1 MNISTSQKRQLLAKL
16 LQQKV
21 AKQNFPL
28 SFAQKRLW
36 FLDKLQPGLSVY
48 NIPAALRLTGNLD
61 LTRLEQSLQSIVL
74 RHEILRTSF
83 TVINDEPVQ
92 NIAANLKLTLPLI
105 DLRELSQQNQT
116 AEVIQQA
123 KLLTEQPF
131 QLTEAPLLRV
141 ALLQLCNTEFVLI
154 LVMHHIIT
162 DYWSFRVLVRELI
175 SIYQGQ
181 TLAELPIQ
189 FADFATWQQKWL
201 QSEARTTQLLYW
213 QKQLQNCPCELS
225 LPTDYSRK
233 AIQTFRG
240 ARLFFTLS
248 PELSEQLQRL
258 SQQHNSTVFMTLLT
272 AFNILLYRY
281 SGQDDILV
289 GSTVTSRD
297 RKEIVNLIGLFVNNL
312 IFRSNLSGKPS
323 FIELLNQVK
332 ETVLGALSH
341 QELPFEDLVE
351 QLQPERN
358 LSQNPLF
365 QVMFVLHNTPSQT
378 ITSPDL
384 KIEPVETEHFTSRFD
399 ISLDMYETP
408 RGLRGTWEYSTE
420 LFQPTTIERLNEHF
434 QTLLSGIVLNPEQSI
449 VELPLLTQKEQN
461 LLTQWN
467 DTFTDIPNLSV
478 HELFSQQVTKTPD
491 KIAVIFGDESLTY
504 QQLEQKA
511 NQLADDL
518 QNLGVQAETRVGIY
532 CDRSLEMVISLL
544 AVHKAGGAYIPLD
557 PSYPQER
564 LQFIINDS
572 KISILIT
579 QTSLLNNLPK
589 IEGIEL
595 NTPLKTPLCAP
606 VASSRETR
614 PTHWLASAP
623 LRVSVAGRSPI
634 KIIPLTSDKTSDF
647 PHPQQLAYLIYTSGS
662 TGTPK
667 GVQILHRSLSNF
679 LIAMSKTP
687 GLTAADNLLAVTTL
701 AFDIAALE
709 IFLPLTVGAC
719 LVLVERDVTL
729 DGERLAQAIAKHQ
742 ITVMQATPATWRLL
756 IASGWEGKQDLK
768 ILCGGEALDNTLAHQ
783 LLSCTQEVWNLYGPT
798 ETTIWSAAQKL
809 SIDEPVTIGHPIANT
824 QFYVLDEHLQ
834 PLPIGVPGELYIAG
848 DGLARGYWQR
858 PDLTAERF
866 LLKTPPLC
874 AFAPLRENTLYKTGD
889 RVRYLRDGKLE
900 YLGRLD
906 NQIKIRGFRIELGEI
921 EAVLTEH
928 PAVTQAVVTVRKEE
942 PPLVAYIVLNSQ
954 DAEVNDLQIFLA
966 NKLPRYMIPGI
977 FVTLAALPLTPNG
990 KVDRKAL
997 PAPDPKSF
1005 KNENEG
1011 ILTPTEEV
1019 LASIW
1024 AAVLG
1029 VESVG
1034 IEDNF
1039 FDLGGHSLL
1048 ATRLISQVRQVFG
1061 VELPL
1066 RHLFES
1072 PRIADL
1078 ARVIAQSHR
1087 ETSPILPIPRTDNL
1101 PLSFAQQRFWVLA
1114 QLEPNSIAYNIPLA
1128 VQIQGDI
1135 DVGILQ
1141 ASFAEVVRRQEM
1153 LRASFSSLDGQ
1164 PVLRIADVC
1173 DVQIPVIDLQG
1184 LPEFEQQ
1191 QQVQELARNQAQQ
1204 PFDLAGLLWRVRLVR
1219 LGEGNQ
1225 VLLLT
1230 LHHIIADAWS
1240 VGLLVRDV
1248 FHAKAQRRK
1257 AEFSEDLENPSP
1269 NLSPARREALTFPPS
1284 LVGKVVRGLG
1294 HNKVERIQYVDF
1306 AFWQREWLQGRV
1318 LEEHLEYWRGQLES
1332 APVMLELPTDYPRPA
1347 VQSFR
1352 GAVYGFDIS
1361 AELTQGL
1368 KGLSRISHSTLFM
1381 SLLAVWN
1388 VLLYR
1393 YSGSD
1398 DIVVGSAIANRNR
1411 AETEGLIGCFA
1422 NTLALR
1428 TDLSENPSFM
1438 TLLARVRA
1446 TALGAYA
1453 HQDLPFEQLVEV
1465 LQPVRSLSYTPIF
1478 QVMLVLQNLPLPELD
1493 MAGVQ
1498 WQIIDADSGTAKFD
1512 LTWVVS
1518 ETSQGLSCK
1527 LEYNTDIFAAT
1538 TIERLAGHLETL
1550 LEAVVANPQQPI
1562 SQLPLLTIAEKQQLA
1577 QWNETQ
1583 RQYPQQCL
1591 HQLFEAQVTETP
1603 ERIAVVW
1610 GEEQLTYQELNTK
1623 ANQLA
1628 AHLQSLGVQSEVP
1641 VGICVDRSLDMI
1653 IGLLGILKAG
1663 GAYVPLDPTYPA
1675 ARLALIIQDAQMQ
1688 VLLTQQQQLSKLPQ
1702 LQIPIVC
1709 LDSPIPNPQ
1718 SPIPNPQSPSNLAYI
1733 IYTSGTTGI
1742 PKGVAITHQS
1752 PVTLMYWAREIY
1764 SAAELTGVLASTS
1777 ICFDLSVFE
1786 IFVPLSWGG
1795 CVILAD
1801 NALQLPEL
1809 SAAAQVTL
1817 VNTVPS
1823 AARELLRLNG
1833 IPSSVKTVNLAG
1845 EPLPKSLVD
1854 ELYQQSTIQRV
1865 YNLYGP
1871 SEDTTYSTFTLV
1883 PPHSQQTP
1891 TIGKPIANTQV
1902 YILDQNL
1909 QTVPIGVPGEIYL
1922 SGAGLARGYWQRPEL
1937 TAERFIGNIPLPNPP
1952 FGKGRVSDRTGG
1964 VFYKTGD
1971 RARYLPDGNIEYLGR
1986 LDHQVKLRG
1995 FRIELGEIEAVLNQH
2010 PQVTQ
2015 ALAIVRNDTP
2025 EHSRLVAYVV
2035 AKPDLQTAELRQ
2047 FLAEKLPAYML
2058 PTAFVILETL
2068 PLTANGK
2075 IDRQALP
2082 IPDVSPVNTTA
2093 TAPRTPIEQQLVN
2106 IWSQVLGIASIS
2118 IHDNFFS
2125 LGGDS
2130 ILAIQVVAKANQ
2142 QNLALRPRQM
2152 FQYQTVAELAA
2163 IVDTK
2168 IILPSDQ
2175 APVTGEIPL
2184 TPIQHWFFEQNLV
2197 DAHHWNQAIL
2207 LEVHQ
2212 SLNPDYLRQALDQLL
2227 AHHDSL
2233 RSHFTKTPDGWR
2245 QFAATNPVPL
2255 LACGEGLGVGFHHI
2269 DLSDLAI
2276 LTPEKVSET
2285 ITNIAND
2292 LQASFDLETPPLLR
2306 IAYFNLGKNQ
2316 NNRLLLIFHHLII
2329 DGISWRIFLEDLQLA
2344 YQQLSQKQ
2352 QIKLPPKTT
2361 SYQQWAVKLQDY
2373 TWTGDLQPAFNYWTS
2388 PLWQQIPPLPVDYAP
2403 GANTMADVETYST
2416 FLTVPDTQA
2425 LLQEVP
2431 NAYHTQINDILLTAL
2446 ALAFQDWTGEN
2457 RLLVELEGHG
2467 REDLFPNI
2475 NLSRTM
2481 GWFTNLFPVLLN
2493 ITPSSDL
2500 GVYLKTI
2507 KEQLRQI
2514 PDRGISYG
2522 LLRYLASPTI
2532 QATLKSIPLPQ
2543 IRFNYLGQ
2551 SDQIFSDNSL
2561 FTPAR
2566 ELIGHSRSPK
2576 GNRNTLI
2583 EINSIITG
2591 GKLRCDWTYSQKI
2604 HQTQTIT
2611 TLADNYQQILLSLIQ
2626 HCVTPNISGFTPS
2639 DFPQMDFT
2647 QDELD
2652 NLLGKL

>member
-1 MNISTSQKRQLLAKL
+1 
-16 LQQKV
+16 
-21 AKQNFPL
+21 
-28 SFAQKRLW
+28 
-36 FLDKLQPGLSVY
+36 
-48 NIPAALRLTGNLD
+48 
-61 LTRLEQSLQSIVL
+61 
-74 RHEILRTSF
+74 
-83 TVINDEPVQ
+83 
-92 NIAANLKLTLPLI
+92 
-105 DLRELSQQNQT
+105 
-116 AEVIQQA
+116 
-123 KLLTEQPF
+123 
-131 QLTEAPLLRV
+131 
-141 ALLQLCNTEFVLI
+141 
-154 LVMHHIIT
+154 
-162 DYWSFRVLVRELI
+162 
-175 SIYQGQ
+175 
-181 TLAELPIQ
+181 
-189 FADFATWQQKWL
+189 
-201 QSEARTTQLLYW
+201 YW
-213 QKQLQNCPCELS
+213 QS
-225 LPTDYSRK
+225 
-233 AIQTFRG
+233 
-240 ARLFFTLS
+240 
-248 PELSEQLQRL
+248 
-258 SQQHNSTVFMTLLT
+258 
-272 AFNILLYRY
+272 
-281 SGQDDILV
+281 
-289 GSTVTSRD
+289 
-297 RKEIVNLIGLFVNNL
+297 
-312 IFRSNLSGKPS
+312 
-323 FIELLNQVK
+323 
-332 ETVLGALSH
+332 
-341 QELPFEDLVE
+341 
-351 QLQPERN
+351 
-358 LSQNPLF
+358 
-365 QVMFVLHNTPSQT
+365 
-378 ITSPDL
+378 
-384 KIEPVETEHFTSRFD
+384 
-399 ISLDMYETP
+399 
-408 RGLRGTWEYSTE
+408 
-420 LFQPTTIERLNEHF
+420 
-434 QTLLSGIVLNPEQSI
+434 
-449 VELPLLTQKEQN
+449 
-461 LLTQWN
+461 
-467 DTFTDIPNLSV
+467 
-478 HELFSQQVTKTPD
+478 
-491 KIAVIFGDESLTY
+491 
-504 QQLEQKA
+504 
-511 NQLADDL
+511 
-518 QNLGVQAETRVGIY
+518 
-532 CDRSLEMVISLL
+532 
-544 AVHKAGGAYIPLD
+544 
-557 PSYPQER
+557 
-564 LQFIINDS
+564 
-572 KISILIT
+572 
-579 QTSLLNNLPK
+579 
-589 IEGIEL
+589 
-595 NTPLKTPLCAP
+595 
-606 VASSRETR
+606 
-614 PTHWLASAP
+614 
-623 LRVSVAGRSPI
+623 
-634 KIIPLTSDKTSDF
+634 
-647 PHPQQLAYLIYTSGS
+647 
-662 TGTPK
+662 
-667 GVQILHRSLSNF
+667 
-679 LIAMSKTP
+679 
-687 GLTAADNLLAVTTL
+687 
-701 AFDIAALE
+701 
-709 IFLPLTVGAC
+709 
-719 LVLVERDVTL
+719 
-729 DGERLAQAIAKHQ
+729 
-742 ITVMQATPATWRLL
+742 
-756 IASGWEGKQDLK
+756 
-768 ILCGGEALDNTLAHQ
+768 
-783 LLSCTQEVWNLYGPT
+783 
-798 ETTIWSAAQKL
+798 
-809 SIDEPVTIGHPIANT
+809 
-824 QFYVLDEHLQ
+824 
-834 PLPIGVPGELYIAG
+834 
-848 DGLARGYWQR
+848 
-858 PDLTAERF
+858 PDLTAEKF
-866 LLKTPPLC
+866 LIKTPPLC
-874 AFAPLRENTLYKTGD
+874 ASAPLRENTLYKTGD

-928 PAVTQAVVTVRKEE
+928 PAVTQAVVTVREQE
-942 PPLVAYIVLNSQ
+942 PRLVAYIVPCSTESNLPHPSPPLIKGRELDNSPVSLIKGREL
-954 DAEVNDLQIFLA
+954 DNSPVSPLYKGGLRGVNDLQTFLA

-990 KVDRKAL
+990 KIDRKAL

-1024 AAVLG
+1024 ATVLG

-1078 ARVIAQSHR
+1078 AGVIAQSHR

-1101 PLSFAQQRFWVLA
+1101 PLSFAQQRFWILA

-1135 DVGILQ
+1135 DLGILQ

-1191 QQVQELARNQAQQ
+1191 QQVRDLAQSQAQQ
-1204 PFDLAGLLWRVRLVR
+1204 PFDLADGCLWRVRLLR

-1248 FHAKAQRRK
+1248 FHAEAQRR
-1257 AEFSEDLENPSP
+1257 
-1269 NLSPARREALTFPPS
+1269 RE
-1284 LVGKVVRGLG
+1284 
-1294 HNKVERIQYVDF
+1294 VERIQYVDF

-1318 LEEHLEYWRGQLES
+1318 LEEHLQYWRGQLES
-1332 APVMLELPTDYPRPA
+1332 APVMLELPTDYLRPA

-1352 GAVYGFDIS
+1352 GSVYGFDVS

-1381 SLLAVWN
+1381 SLLAIWN

-1478 QVMLVLQNLPLPELD
+1478 QVMLVLQNLPFPELD

-1498 WQIIDADSGTAKFD
+1498 WQVIDADSGTAKFD
-1512 LTWVVS
+1512 LTWVVR
-1518 ETSQGLSCK
+1518 ETSQGLRCK

-1562 SQLPLLTIAEKQQLA
+1562 SELPLLTIAEKQQLA
-1577 QWNETQ
+1577 QWNATQ
-1583 RQYPQQCL
+1583 RQYSQPQCL
-1591 HQLFEAQVTETP
+1591 HELFEAQVTETP

-1610 GEEQLTYQELNTK
+1610 GEKQLTYQELNTK

-1628 AHLQSLGVQSEVP
+1628 SHLQSLGVQSEVP

-1663 GAYVPLDPTYPA
+1663 GAYVPLDPNYPA

-1702 LQIPIVC
+1702 LQIPILC
-1709 LDSPIPNPQ
+1709 LDTNTPSVPSDSLPLASYGIHTSRITPLNPPL
-1718 SPIPNPQSPSNLAYI
+1718 SRGETGESSSLPFIRGGLGRGVKPSNLAYI

-1801 NALQLPEL
+1801 HALELPEL
-1809 SAAAQVTL
+1809 AAAAQVTL

-1833 IPSSVKTVNLAG
+1833 IPASVQTVNLAG

-1883 PPHSQQTP
+1883 PQHSQQTP

-1922 SGAGLARGYWQRPEL
+1922 SGAGLARGYWKRPEL
-1937 TAERFIGNIPLPNPP
+1937 TAERFINQFTPQSTVNSQQSTVNTL
-1952 FGKGRVSDRTGG
+1952 
-1964 VFYKTGD
+1964 YKTGD

-2010 PQVTQ
+2010 PQVAQ

-2035 AKPDLQTAELRQ
+2035 AKSDLQTAELRQ

-2082 IPDVSPVNTTA
+2082 IPDISPVNTTA
-2093 TAPRTPIEQQLVN
+2093 TAPRTPIEQQLLT
-2106 IWSQVLGIASIS
+2106 IWSQVLGIVSIS

-2168 IILPSDQ
+2168 IILPSNQ

-2207 LEVHQ
+2207 LEVKQ
-2212 SLNPDYLRQALDQLL
+2212 SLHPEWLQQALNHLL

-2255 LACGEGLGVGFHHI
+2255 LPCGEGLGVGFYHI
-2269 DLSDLAI
+2269 DISELTI

-2285 ITNIAND
+2285 ITNVAND

-2306 IAYFNLGKNQ
+2306 IAYFDLGKNQ

-2352 QIKLPPKTT
+2352 EIQLPPKTT

-2388 PLWQQIPPLPVDYAP
+2388 PLWQQIPPLPGDYAP
-2403 GANTMADVETYST
+2403 GSNTMADVETYST
-2416 FLTVPDTQA
+2416 LFTVPDTKA
-2425 LLQEVP
+2425 LLQNVN

-2446 ALAFQDWTGEN
+2446 ALAFQNWTGEN
-2457 RLLVELEGHG
+2457 RLLVELEAHG

-2532 QATLKSIPLPQ
+2532 QATLKSRTLPQ

-2583 EINSIITG
+2583 EINSIVTG

-2652 NLLGKL
+2652 KLLGEL

>member
-1 MNISTSQKRQLLAKL
+1 MNISTSQKRELLAKL
-16 LQQKV
+16 LQQK
-21 AKQNFPL
+21 ATKQHFPL

-48 NIPAALRLTGNLD
+48 NLPAALRLTGNLD
-61 LTRLEQSLQSIVL
+61 VTRLEQSLQSIVL

-92 NIAANLKLTLPLI
+92 NIAANVKLNLPVI
-105 DLRELSQQNQT
+105 NLRELSPENQ
-116 AEVIQQA
+116 ASQVIQQA

-131 QLTEAPLLRV
+131 QLTEPPLLRV
-141 ALLQLCNTEFVLI
+141 ALLQLSDTEFVLI

-175 SIYQGQ
+175 SLYQGQ
-181 TLAELPIQ
+181 TLAKLPIQ

-201 QSEARTTQLLYW
+201 QSEARNNQLFYW
-213 QKQLQNCPCELS
+213 EEQLKNYPRELS
-225 LPTDYSRK
+225 LPTDYPRK
-233 AIQTFRG
+233 AIQTFKG

-248 PELSEQLQRL
+248 SELSEQLRQL
-258 SQQHNSTVFMTLLT
+258 SQQHNATLFMTLLT

-297 RKEIVNLIGLFVNNL
+297 RPEIANLIGLFVNNL
-312 IFRSNLSGKPS
+312 IFRTNLSKKTS
-323 FIELLNQVK
+323 FIALLNQVK

-341 QELPFEDLVE
+341 QDLPFEDLVE

-365 QVMFVLHNTPSQT
+365 QVMFVLHNTPNQT
-378 ITSPDL
+378 TNLPGL
-384 KIEPVETEHFTSRFD
+384 KIEPLETEHSTSRFD

-408 RGLRGTWEYSTE
+408 SSLRGTWEYSTE
-420 LFQPTTIERLNEHF
+420 LFEQATIEKLNEHF
-434 QTLLSGIVLNPEQSI
+434 QTLLFGIIANPAQSI
-449 VELPLLTQKEQN
+449 NELRLLTVKEQN
-461 LLTQWN
+461 LITEWN
-467 DTFTDIPNLSV
+467 DTFTEIPELTV
-478 HELFSQQVTKTPD
+478 YELFSQQVTKTPD
-491 KIAVIFGDESLTY
+491 KIAVLFGNKSLTY
-504 QQLEQKA
+504 QQLEQEA
-511 NQLADDL
+511 NHLAAYL
-518 QNLGVQAETRVGIY
+518 ENIGVQAETRVGIC

-544 AVHKAGGAYIPLD
+544 AVHKAGGAYVPLD
-557 PSYPQER
+557 PGYPQER

-572 KISILIT
+572 QISILLT

-589 IEGIEL
+589 LSAAIICL
-595 NTPLKTPLCAP
+595 DAIRQSTVNSQQSTVNCQQLLPSPPYTP
-606 VASSRETR
+606 
-614 PTHWLASAP
+614 
-623 LRVSVAGRSPI
+623 
-634 KIIPLTSDKTSDF
+634 
-647 PHPQQLAYLIYTSGS
+647 PHPNQLAYLIYTSGS

-679 LIAMSKTP
+679 LTAMSKAP

-709 IFLPLTVGAC
+709 IFLPLIVGAC

-729 DGERLAQAIAKHQ
+729 DGERLAQAIAQHQ

-756 IASGWEGKQDLK
+756 LASGWRGKPDLK
-768 ILCGGEALDNTLAHQ
+768 ILCGGEALDNTLAQQ

-809 SIDEPVTIGHPIANT
+809 TPYEPVTIGHPIANT

-834 PLPIGVPGELYIAG
+834 PVPIGVPGELYIGGAG
-848 DGLARGYWQR
+848 VARGYWQR
-858 PDLTAERF
+858 PELTTERF
-866 LLKTPPLC
+866 LSQQSTVNSQQSTI
-874 AFAPLRENTLYKTGD
+874 NTLYKTGD
-889 RVRYLRDGKLE
+889 RVRYLPDGKLE

-906 NQIKIRGFRIELGEI
+906 YQVKIRGFRIELGEI
-921 EAVLTEH
+921 EAVLAQH
-928 PAVTQAVVTVRKEE
+928 PQISQAVVTVREDE
-942 PPLVAYIVLNSQ
+942 PGEQRLVAYIVPNSQ
-954 DAEVNDLQIFLA
+954 DVGSNDLQQFLA
-966 NKLPRYMIPGI
+966 SKLPKYMIPGV
-977 FVTLAALPLTPNG
+977 FVTLTALPLTPNG

-997 PAPDPKSF
+997 PIPNTQPQV
-1005 KNENEG
+1005 NETRR
-1011 ILTPTEEV
+1011 TPTEEV

-1024 AAVLG
+1024 ATVLG

-1072 PRIADL
+1072 PIIADL
-1078 ARVIAQSHR
+1078 ARTITESHH
-1087 ETSPILPIPRTDNL
+1087 EINPILPIPRTGNL
-1101 PLSFAQQRFWVLA
+1101 PLSFAQQRFWILS
-1114 QLEPNSIAYNIPLA
+1114 QLEPDSPFYNIPLA
-1128 VQIQGDI
+1128 VQIRGNI
-1135 DVGILQ
+1135 DLDSLQ
-1141 ASFAEVVRRQEM
+1141 CSFAEVVQRQEI
-1153 LRASFSSLDGQ
+1153 LRSHFLNVDGQ

-1191 QQVQELARNQAQQ
+1191 QQVQELARTQAQQ

-1240 VGLLVRDV
+1240 LGLLVREIS
-1248 FHAKAQRRK
+1248 HAEAQRR
-1257 AEFSEDLENPSP
+1257 
-1269 NLSPARREALTFPPS
+1269 REEEE
-1284 LVGKVVRGLG
+1284 K
-1294 HNKVERIQYVDF
+1294 RIQYVDF

-1352 GAVYGFDIS
+1352 GAVYGFGLS

-1368 KGLSRISHSTLFM
+1368 QGLSRRYHSTLFM
-1381 SLLAVWN
+1381 TLLAVWN

-1393 YSGSD
+1393 YSGDD
-1398 DIVVGSAIANRNR
+1398 DIVVGSPVANRNR
-1411 AETEGLIGCFA
+1411 VETEGLIGCFA

-1428 TDLSENPSFM
+1428 TDLSGNPSFAG
-1438 TLLARVRA
+1438 LLERVRA

-1453 HQDLPFEQLVEV
+1453 HQDLPFEQLVDV
-1465 LQPVRSLSYTPIF
+1465 LQPVRSLSHSPLF
-1478 QVMLVLQNLPLPELD
+1478 QVMLVLQNLPLSELD
-1493 MAGVQ
+1493 MGEVQ
-1498 WQIIDADSGTAKFD
+1498 WQVIEADSGTAKFD
-1512 LTWVVS
+1512 LTWFVS
-1518 ETSQGLSCK
+1518 ETAQGLSCK
-1527 LEYNTDIFAAT
+1527 LEYNTDLFAET
-1538 TIERLAGHLETL
+1538 TIKRLAGHLETL
-1550 LEAVVANPQQPI
+1550 LAAVVLNPEQHI
-1562 SQLPLLTIAEKQQLA
+1562 NELPLLTTVEQQQLA
-1577 QWNETQ
+1577 QWNATQ

-1591 HQLFEAQVTETP
+1591 HELFEAQVTHTP
-1603 ERIAVVW
+1603 EKIAVIW

-1628 AHLQSLGVQSEVP
+1628 SHLQSLGVQPETP

-1653 IGLLGILKAG
+1653 IGLLAILKAG
-1663 GAYVPLDPTYPA
+1663 GAYVPLDPTYPQ
-1675 ARLALIIQDAQMQ
+1675 ARLAFIIEDAQMQ
-1688 VLLTQQQQLSKLPQ
+1688 VLLTQQKQLTKLPP
-1702 LQIPIVC
+1702 LEIPIVS
-1709 LDSPIPNPQ
+1709 LDSQQ
-1718 SPIPNPQSPSNLAYI
+1718 STVNSQQSTVNSQPSNLAYI

-1764 SAAELTGVLASTS
+1764 SPAELTGVLASTS

-1809 SAAAQVTL
+1809 PATVQVTL
-1817 VNTVPS
+1817 INTVPS

-1833 IPSSVKTVNLAG
+1833 IPATVQTVNLAG

-1854 ELYQQSTIQRV
+1854 ELYQQSTIEKV

-1871 SEDTTYSTFTLV
+1871 SEDTTYSTFALI
-1883 PPHSQQTP
+1883 PRNSPQAP

-1909 QTVPIGVPGEIYL
+1909 QPVPIGVPGEIYL
-1922 SGAGLARGYWQRPEL
+1922 SGAGLARGYWKRPEL
-1937 TAERFIGNIPLPNPP
+1937 TAEKFINQQSTVNSQQSTVNTL
-1952 FGKGRVSDRTGG
+1952 
-1964 VFYKTGD
+1964 YKTGD

-1986 LDHQVKLRG
+1986 FDHQVKLRG

-2010 PQVTQ
+2010 PEVTQ
-2015 ALAIVRNDTP
+2015 AIAIVRNDTP

-2035 AKPDLQTAELRQ
+2035 PKSHIEAAELRQ
-2047 FLAEKLPAYML
+2047 FLAAKLPAYML

-2075 IDRQALP
+2075 VDRRALP
-2082 IPDVSPVNTTA
+2082 IPDLSPVTTTT
-2093 TAPRTPIEQQLVN
+2093 TAPRTPIEQQLIN
-2106 IWSQVLGIASIS
+2106 IWTQVLGVESIG
-2118 IHDNFFS
+2118 IHDNFFR

-2130 ILAIQVVAKANQ
+2130 ILAIQAVAKANQ
-2142 QNLALRPRQM
+2142 QGLALRPRQM

-2163 IVDTK
+2163 IVDTDTT
-2168 IILPSDQ
+2168 LSSEQ
-2175 APVTGEIPL
+2175 TPVTGEVPL
-2184 TPIQHWFFEQNLV
+2184 TPIQQWFFEQNLV

-2227 AHHDSL
+2227 AHHDGL
-2233 RSHFTKTPDGWR
+2233 RSCFQETPDGWR
-2245 QFAATNPVPL
+2245 QFVADINQLHNTQKPNPQLLSYKGRGEIKASLPVGERYSSEKPL
-2255 LACGEGLGVGFHHI
+2255 RVFGEGFYYF
-2269 DLSDLAI
+2269 DMSELAI
-2276 LTPEKVSET
+2276 LTPEKVSDT
-2285 ITNIAND
+2285 IANIANN
-2292 LQASFDLETPPLLR
+2292 LQASLNLETPPLLR
-2306 IAYFNLGKNQ
+2306 VAYFDCGKQQ
-2316 NNRLLLIFHHLII
+2316 NHRLLLIFHHLII
-2329 DGISWRIFLEDLQLA
+2329 DGISWRVFLEDLQLA
-2344 YQQLSQKQ
+2344 YQQLSQSQ
-2352 QIKLPPKTT
+2352 QIQLPPKTT
-2361 SYQQWAVKLQDY
+2361 SYQQWANKLQEY
-2373 TWTGDLQPAFNYWTS
+2373 TWSADLQTAFNYWTS
-2388 PLWQQIPPLPVDYAP
+2388 PTWQQIPPLPVDYAP
-2403 GANTMADVETYST
+2403 GSNKMADVDTYST
-2416 FLTVPDTQA
+2416 FLSVTDTQN
-2425 LLQEVP
+2425 LLQQVP
-2431 NAYHTQINDILLTAL
+2431 HAYRTQINDVLLTAL
-2446 ALAFQDWTGEN
+2446 ALAFQTWTGES

-2467 REDLFPNI
+2467 REDLFPSI

-2481 GWFTNLFPVLLN
+2481 GWFTSLFPVLLD
-2493 ITPSSDL
+2493 IYPSADL
-2500 GVYLKTI
+2500 GISLKAV

-2514 PDRGISYG
+2514 PNRGISYG

-2532 QATLKSIPLPQ
+2532 RDTLKAIPLPQ
-2543 IRFNYLGQ
+2543 VRFNYLGQ
-2551 SDQIFSDNSL
+2551 SDQIFSENSL
-2561 FTPAR
+2561 FTPAS
-2566 ELIGHSRSPK
+2566 ESIGHSRSSRGK
-2576 GNRNTLI
+2576 RNTLI
-2583 EINSIITG
+2583 EINSIVTG
-2591 GKLRCDWTYSQKI
+2591 GKLRCDWTYSKQLHH
-2604 HQTQTIT
+2604 HQTIV
-2611 TLADNYQQILLSLIQ
+2611 TLADNYQQILHSLIQ
-2626 HCVTPNISGFTPS
+2626 HCLTPEVSGFTPS
-2639 DFPQMDFT
+2639 DFPQMDFS

-2652 NLLGKL
+2652 KLLGEL